1 MQEIRQRE
9 SGVRSVF
16 LEYFIKTY
24 KKENEV
30 VMDNNCMGAGSCGVA
45 CRNTGRRFLFSVG
58 KSSGRKKLRQVAV
71 ALRIFYKQN
80 TAYNGIDFIPFS
92 KPKFFAEIRME

>member
-1 MQEIRQRE
+1 LQEIRTRE

-58 KSSGRKKLRQVAV
+58 KSADRKSCGK
-71 ALRIFYKQN
+71 
-80 TAYNGIDFIPFS
+80 
-92 KPKFFAEIRME
+92 